1 MLDLSRPIV
10 SFRWALWFFLFALG
24 IFLFSMSISIF
35 SVHTDH
41 DVNRLRAEIE
51 ASMRQEKRLEIQ
63 KAELMTESRVMA
75 YARSHHLVLA
85 SPASVIYL
93 H

>member
-1 MLDLSRPIV
+1 MTDLSRPIV
-10 SFRWALWFFLFALG
+10 PFKWALWFFLGALG
-24 IFLFSMSISIF
+24 VFLFSMSISIL

-41 DVNRLRAEIE
+41 DVSRLRAEIG
-51 ASMRQEKRLEIQ
+51 ASMRQEKLLEIR
-63 KAELMTESRVMA
+63 KAELMTESRVMT

-85 SPASVIYL
+85 NPASVIYL

>member
-10 SFRWALWFFLFALG
+10 PFRWALWFFLCALAL
-24 IFLFSMSISIF
+24 FLFSMSISIF

-41 DVNRLRAEIE
+41 DVSRLRAEIG
-51 ASMRQEKRLEIQ
+51 AAMREEKLLEIQ
-63 KAELMTESRVMA
+63 KSELMTEARVMA